1 MSRPETGP
9 MQFGDDWPGVFIR
22 GDNCF
27 HFALELDQAIKVLEK
42 ADYPPFRAAT
52 LKSLLFTL
60 ISSNVQEGH
69 KAKDLQILRPFP
81 HCLPPP
87 KEEDPLTE
95 EDVSLYAGRVGFRFG
110 PRTKEDMEKD
120 RPDMLWWSEGPDGQ
134 RVWHATLDAAYRFLK
149 MKAGE
154 NEGA

>member
-22 GDNCF
+22 GDNAL
-27 HFALELDQAIKVLEK
+27 HYALELHGAIKALRKVDYSPFQLGVLEGLLGTLQ
-42 ADYPPFRAAT
+42 ASDVRGGAT
-52 LKSLLFTL
+52 D
-60 ISSNVQEGH
+60 I
-69 KAKDLQILRPFP
+69 QILRPFP

-95 EDVSLYAGRVGFRFG
+95 EDVSIYAGRVGFRFG
-110 PRTKEDMEKD
+110 PRTEEDMEKD

-134 RVWHATLDAAYRFLK
+134 RVWHATLDAAYGFLK